1 VGRLGQQRDGVGE
14 PAAERLDQREA
25 AEDQQR
31 DLEASFARL
40 IAVCMSTV
48 TVAVVV
54 MRLVRMPVRVI
65 VPVGVMVMGVRHAW
79 RPRYD
84 GPARKEI
91 AAPCGRELR

>member
-1 VGRLGQQRDGVGE
+1 
-14 PAAERLDQREA
+14 
-25 AEDQQR
+25 
-31 DLEASFARL
+31 
-40 IAVCMSTV
+40 V
-48 TVAVVV
+48 TGAVVG